1 MGRAWGGARKAAC
14 APTTTPRSFPAVRVL
29 HARPDALHPARDS
42 LPPANVLL
50 VGGLVDA
57 GGGGEVFGRVFEE
70 RCQRDIAHTLLGTLP
85 SSTTL
90 PQASSRPASCPPC
103 ATPWLS

>member
-57 GGGGEVFGRVFEE
+57 GGGEKFLGECLEKGVKETMRTFY
-70 RCQRDIAHTLLGTLP
+70 
-85 SSTTL
+85 
-90 PQASSRPASCPPC
+90 
-103 ATPWLS
+103 